1 MLFNLY
7 MECEGIPDGSMD
19 VSNDYYM
26 TEDDYINALKRE
38 NIDFGFDA
46 LTSGGDDKLDSYIN
60 YTSKINGYSPKN
72 TGGKKYYAKSDCT
85 LYSPDGNMQEDVDSI
100 IDKFV
105 SQREYLVLV
114 KFNMSSMEGEFEEE
128 LRMWNDETR
137 NILTLGKDMGNDWI
151 EEHIPRRDL
160 KLNFLNKSNKEV
172 SFKLTD
178 CEIEKKLGENQ
189 FILYVNKMVILK

>member
-1 MLFNLY
+1 
-7 MECEGIPDGSMD
+7 
-19 VSNDYYM
+19 
-26 TEDDYINALKRE
+26 
-38 NIDFGFDA
+38 
-46 LTSGGDDKLDSYIN
+46 
-60 YTSKINGYSPKN
+60 
-72 TGGKKYYAKSDCT
+72 
-85 LYSPDGNMQEDVDSI
+85 
-100 IDKFV
+100 
-105 SQREYLVLV
+105 
-114 KFNMSSMEGEFEEE
+114 MSSMEGEFEEE
-128 LRMWNDETR
+128 LRMWNNETR